1 MLSLSNAMELE
12 NVTQTVLKK
21 LKTELSPNL
30 TYHSFEHTKDVLK
43 ASLLIADKE
52 HISDYEKDLL
62 TTAVLFHDIGFIYQ
76 SQNHEAKSCEI
87 AKEMLPNFNYSTE
100 EIEII
105 CGMIMATQ
113 IPQVANTKLEEII
126 CDADLDYL
134 GRDDFW
140 EIADNLYKELVSF
153 SVVTNEHDWNVI
165 QEKFLGNHTYFTDF
179 SIQNRTPKKILH
191 IKAIKLKL
199 TN

>member
-1 MLSLSNAMELE
+1 MELE
-12 NVTQTVLKK
+12 KVTQAVLKR

-30 TYHSFEHTKDVLK
+30 TYHSFEHTKDVLE
-43 ASLLIADKE
+43 ASLLIANQE
-52 HISDYEKDLL
+52 NLSNYEKDLL
-62 TTAVLFHDIGFIYQ
+62 STAVLFHDIGFIYQ

-87 AKEMLPNFNYSTE
+87 AKETLPHYNYSVE
-100 EIEII
+100 EIEQI
-105 CGMIMATQ
+105 CGMIMATK
-113 IPQVANTKLEEII
+113 IPQVANTKLEKII

-153 SVVTNEHDWNVI
+153 SVVTNEYDWNVI
-165 QEKFLGNHTYFTDF
+165 QEKFLGNHNYFTDF
-179 SIQNRTPKKILH
+179 SIQNRAPKKLQH
-191 IKAIKLKL
+191 INAIKLKL